1 MMFAERFLAIRN
13 PRLKWVLTQMIDMT
27 MIEKMNES
35 PTLSLALSLLQ
46 KRDKK
51 NKKKKHGHVDNRK
64 TLKREFRC

>member
-1 MMFAERFLAIRN
+1 
-13 PRLKWVLTQMIDMT
+13 MIDMT

-35 PTLSLALSLLQ
+35 PTLSLARSLLQ